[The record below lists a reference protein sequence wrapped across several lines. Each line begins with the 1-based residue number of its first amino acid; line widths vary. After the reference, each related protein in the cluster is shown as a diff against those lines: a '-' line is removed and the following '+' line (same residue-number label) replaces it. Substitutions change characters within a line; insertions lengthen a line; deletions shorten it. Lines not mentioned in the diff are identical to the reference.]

1 MSYRIGVDVGGT
13 NTDAVILDENLSIIT
28 SVKSPTTEKSIDGV
42 LASVQ
47 KVLAQSGVDPARIS
61 TVTLGTTHC
70 TNAIVQ
76 RKSLS
81 KVGVIR
87 IGGPATSA
95 VPPFEGWPAD
105 LRETVETTSVIVNG
119 GHEFNGREIAGLD
132 ETAIRDVCEDM
143 RGNVDAVA
151 IIGVFS
157 PVVRDHEERAAD
169 IVREVLGVPMSLSH
183 EVGSVGLLERENATI
198 LNAALIHTL
207 ESMVTGLETA
217 LQRLGIRARL
227 FLGQNDGTLMQLDFA
242 LRFPVYTIGSG
253 PTNSIRGAAHL
264 SGMQD
269 ALVVDVGGTTSDIG
283 VLVAGF
289 PRQSSHATTIGGIR
303 TNFRMPDVL
312 SVGLGGGTV
321 VHSGTQNNDELA
333 VRIGPDSVG
342 YRITSEALTFG
353 GATLTATDIAV
364 KSGRLSIENTQGP
377 EIDDAVYEAGEA
389 EIRKILE
396 EHIDQMKPSAQ
407 AAPVVLVG
415 GGAAICPDQLQGVS
429 QVIVPDHSG
438 AANAVGAAIGDASG
452 QAEQVFSLKEVSR
465 ADAVSTVKRE
475 AIQRAIDAGADPVAI
490 EVMSVEDLPMAY
502 IDDAI
507 IVTVRASGRLL

>member
-289 PRQSSHATTIGGIR
+289 PRQSSHATTIRGIR
-303 TNFRMPDVL
+303 TNFRM
-312 SVGLGGGTV
+312 
-321 VHSGTQNNDELA
+321 
-333 VRIGPDSVG
+333 R
-342 YRITSEALTFG
+342 
-353 GATLTATDIAV
+353 
-364 KSGRLSIENTQGP
+364 
-377 EIDDAVYEAGEA
+377 
-389 EIRKILE
+389 
-396 EHIDQMKPSAQ
+396 
-407 AAPVVLVG
+407 
-415 GGAAICPDQLQGVS
+415 
-429 QVIVPDHSG
+429 
-438 AANAVGAAIGDASG
+438 
-452 QAEQVFSLKEVSR
+452 
-465 ADAVSTVKRE
+465 
-475 AIQRAIDAGADPVAI
+475 
-490 EVMSVEDLPMAY
+490 
-502 IDDAI
+502 
-507 IVTVRASGRLL
+507 